1 MAVKNWGCDSM
12 WQLKIGVLSQRGGWA
27 ILQYSFCYGQ
37 NILKIQP
44 CITMSLFMVETS
56 YYTWME
62 AAIHV
67 LQCVFLKTKLE
78 TYFNWLMGNSPG
90 LKANCHFIFKFL
102 WCRNY

>member
-1 MAVKNWGCDSM
+1 MAVKNWGCESM
-12 WQLKIGVLSQRGGWA
+12 WRLKIGVLSQRGGWA
-27 ILQYSFCYGQ
+27 ILQYSFCYGR

-78 TYFNWLMGNSPG
+78 TYFNWLIYGQLSRTEGQLSFYFQIPVV
-90 LKANCHFIFKFL
+90 
-102 WCRNY
+102 